1 MRSRLEPS
9 RGGFTLLEIM
19 LAVVIL
25 GIILL
30 TVYGSLSRTISSKS
44 FAEDQAELYSTGRE
58 AVLRI
63 AGDVETAMPPRF
75 GDRIF
80 FRGTG
85 GAGQVPELQFVAM
98 NRGGYGLD
106 RVRAGRVLIVY
117 TLDPV
122 PNRRGIF
129 ALRREEHL
137 FAALLAQ
144 ADGIELPTPDE
155 NDDRPQAPDA
165 VANYVLDCASVPD
178 EIDLP
183 GNCTQLVGL
192 SFRYYDDATREW
204 RDEWDT
210 TEEQSITENRLPAA
224 VEIRLTLADEHGVDH
239 DFTTIVDL
247 PLARGQPTPNPD
259 GSLGEDGEADDA
271 DTDTTGTAS
280 GLNLPGRGR

>member
-1 MRSRLEPS
+1 MPS
-9 RGGFTLLEIM
+9 RRLDGSRSGFTLLEIM

-30 TVYGSLSRTISSKS
+30 TVYGSLSRTLSSKS

-63 AGDVETAMPPRF
+63 AGDVETALPPRF

-85 GAGQVPELQFVAM
+85 GSGQAPELQFVAM
-98 NRGGYGLD
+98 NRGGYGLN

-117 TLDPV
+117 TLDPI
-122 PNRRGIF
+122 PNQRGIF

-155 NDDRPQAPDA
+155 EDDQPPAPDA
-165 VANYVLDCASVPD
+165 VANYVLDCPNIPD
-178 EIDLP
+178 EINIP
-183 GNCTQLVGL
+183 GNCTRLVGL
-192 SFRYYDDATREW
+192 SFRYYDDAVRDW
-204 RDEWDT
+204 RDDWDT
-210 TEEQSITENRLPAA
+210 TQQQSATENRLPAA
-224 VEIRLTLADEHGVDH
+224 VEIHLTLADEHGVAH

-247 PLARGQPTPNPD
+247 PLARGQPTPRPD
-259 GSLGEDGEADDA
+259 GSLGEDGQAD
-271 DTDTTGTAS
+271 DTTGS
-280 GLNLPGRGR
+280 GNDLNLPGRSR